1 MTATPRKKS
10 AATST
15 TEEKIDRYLREHPD
29 FFERHLAL
37 LDILRLPHP
46 TQGSVSLLERQISL
60 LRNKHRALEQRM
72 GELIANARDNERV
85 SRHLHALACTLMR
98 ADSLD
103 AVLAL
108 TQEALRDELQ
118 AEFVSI
124 RLLNASNDPLHQLDP
139 VAPDLGNRDG
149 RGPGIEAVFQQR
161 DPLCGRL
168 PKDLLETIFGES
180 AELIGSAIVMPL
192 FLEAEPLGVL
202 ALGSRSVQR
211 FGPDVGTYFVTH
223 LGSLLSEALYCQTT
237 RACPERAI

>member
-1 MTATPRKKS
+1 MTATPKKKS
-10 AATST
+10 AATSI
-15 TEEKIDRYLREHPD
+15 TEEKVERYLREHPD

-46 TQGSVSLLERQISL
+46 AHGSVSLLERQVSL
-60 LRNKHRALEQRM
+60 LRNKHRLLEQRM
-72 GELIANARDNERV
+72 AELIANARDNERV
-85 SRHLHALACTLMR
+85 SQHLHALACTLMR

-124 RLLNASNDPLHQLDP
+124 RLVNASSDPLHRLES
-139 VAPDLGNRDG
+139 
-149 RGPGIEAVFQQR
+149 PGTPSIESIFRQR

-168 PKDLLETIFGES
+168 PKDLLETVFGEP
-180 AELIGSAIVMPL
+180 AEMIGSAIVVPL
-192 FLEAEPLGVL
+192 VLEADPLGVL

-223 LGSLLSEALYCQTT
+223 LGSLLTEALYCQAI
-237 RACPERAI
+237 RACPAQAS